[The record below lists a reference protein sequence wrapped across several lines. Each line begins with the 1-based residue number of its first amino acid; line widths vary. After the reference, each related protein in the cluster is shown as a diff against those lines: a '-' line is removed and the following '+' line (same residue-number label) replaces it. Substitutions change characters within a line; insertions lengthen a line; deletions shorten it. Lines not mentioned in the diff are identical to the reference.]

1 MISRRRVIA
10 TAVLALVTALPL
22 VACGQGGGGEGDKT
36 VKVAVLGP
44 GSLQWLHAIAQAQGF
59 YADHEVEVE
68 DVQVQNSAS
77 LVQSVSSGSADA
89 GIALGDNVISA
100 VDEGAKI
107 SITGALIQ
115 KPALRLY
122 GAPEVENVA
131 DLEGTKVT
139 AGAVEGGTYELM
151 VYMLQQAGVD
161 TDSLTP
167 VAIANSSDRVVA
179 MQNGQV
185 NGALLIPP
193 FDSLAEDS
201 GANMLGWYDDYWL
214 ETPSI
219 VNDAWA
225 EKNPEAATG
234 FTQGLADAAKF
245 FADEANKD
253 AAIAQLQKYAG
264 VEEAAAADAYDFI
277 ADNEV
282 FSPDLSI
289 KEEGLTNIA
298 KIGAEVSGQDA
309 GGFDASKYIDDS
321 YLNGD

>member
-1 MISRRRVIA
+1 MISRRRTIV

-22 VACGQGGGGEGDKT
+22 AACGQDGGGGDDT
-36 VKVAVLGP
+36 VQVAVLGP
-44 GSLQWLHAIAQAQGF
+44 GSLQWLHAIAKEEGF
-59 YADHEVEVE
+59 YADHDVEVE

-77 LVQSVSSGSADA
+77 LVQAVSSGSADA

-100 VDEGAKI
+100 VDEGAEI

-122 GAPEVENVA
+122 GAPGVEDVA
-131 DLEGTKVT
+131 DLEGADVT

-151 VYMLQQAGVD
+151 VYMLEQAGVD
-161 TDSLTP
+161 ADSLTP

-193 FDSLAEDS
+193 FDSLAEEA

-225 EKNPEAATG
+225 QENPEAATG

-253 AAIAQLQKYAG
+253 ASIAHLQEYAG
-264 VEEAAAADAYDFI
+264 VEESAAADAYEFI
-277 ADNEV
+277 AGNEI
-282 FSPDLSI
+282 FSPDLSV

-298 KIGAEVSGQDA
+298 EIGAEVSGGDA
-309 GGFDASKYIDDS
+309 SGFDASKYIDDS
-321 YLNGD
+321 YLKGD

>member
-1 MISRRRVIA
+1 MISRRRTIV

-22 VACGQGGGGEGDKT
+22 AACGQDGGGGDDT
-36 VKVAVLGP
+36 VQVAVLGP
-44 GSLQWLHAIAQAQGF
+44 GSLQWMHAIAKEEGF
-59 YADHEVEVE
+59 YADHDVEVE

-77 LVQSVSSGSADA
+77 LVQAVSSGSADA

-100 VDEGAKI
+100 VDEGAEI

-122 GAPEVENVA
+122 GAPGVEDVA
-131 DLEGTKVT
+131 DLEGADVT

-151 VYMLQQAGVD
+151 VYMLEQAGVD
-161 TDSLTP
+161 ADSLTP

-193 FDSLAEDS
+193 FDSLAEEA

-225 EKNPEAATG
+225 QENPEAATG

-253 AAIAQLQKYAG
+253 ASIAHLQEYAG
-264 VEEAAAADAYDFI
+264 VEESAAADAYEFI
-277 ADNEV
+277 AGNEI
-282 FSPDLSI
+282 FSPDLSV

-298 KIGAEVSGQDA
+298 EIGAEVSGGDA
-309 GGFDASKYIDDS
+309 SGFDASKYIDDS
-321 YLNGD
+321 YLKGD

>member
-1 MISRRRVIA
+1 MISRRRTIV
-10 TAVLALVTALPL
+10 TAVLAMVTALPL
-22 VACGQGGGGEGDKT
+22 AACGQDGGGGDDT
-36 VKVAVLGP
+36 VQVAVLGP
-44 GSLQWLHAIAQAQGF
+44 GSLQWLHAIAKEEGF
-59 YADHEVEVE
+59 YADHDVEVE

-77 LVQSVSSGSADA
+77 LVQAVSSGSADA

-100 VDEGAKI
+100 VDEGAEI

-122 GAPEVENVA
+122 GAPGVEDVA
-131 DLEGTKVT
+131 DLEGADVT

-151 VYMLQQAGVD
+151 VYMLEQAGVD
-161 TDSLTP
+161 ADSLTP

-193 FDSLAEDS
+193 FDSLAEEA

-225 EKNPEAATG
+225 QENPEAATG

-253 AAIAQLQKYAG
+253 ASIAHLQEYAG
-264 VEEAAAADAYDFI
+264 VEESAAADAYEFI
-277 ADNEV
+277 AGNEI
-282 FSPDLSI
+282 FSPDLSV

-298 KIGAEVSGQDA
+298 EIGAEVSGGDA
-309 GGFDASKYIDDS
+309 SGFDASKYIDDS
-321 YLNGD
+321 YLKGD